1 MSKKFFSLI
10 HGGDTI
16 RIGPKTRIIP
26 ASEYSTILS
35 AGEVLD
41 LVKKDAEQYKKE
53 VVAEC
58 EKLKEQA
65 QAEGFEEGFKSW
77 LDYIAKLEEEIKKVR
92 GDMEKKVMPV
102 AIEAAKKIVNKEIEL
117 SQTAI
122 VDIVCGTLK
131 AVSQHK
137 KITIYVNKNDLDAV
151 EASRPRLKQIFES
164 LEALSIRP
172 RAELKQGG
180 CVVETEGGII
190 NAQLEN
196 RWRIL
201 EAAFDAMMKKESGKQ
216 KLASEKPEAESQK
229 PEEIRNT

>member
-1 MSKKFFSLI
+1 MSRKFFSLI
-10 HGGDTI
+10 HGDAI
-16 RIGPKTRIIP
+16 RIGPEARIIP
-26 ASEYSTILS
+26 AAEYSILLS

-65 QAEGFEEGFKSW
+65 HAEGFEEGFKSW
-77 LDYIAKLEEEIKKVR
+77 IEHIAKLEEEIKKVR
-92 GDMEKKVMPV
+92 SDMEKKVMPV

-117 SQTAI
+117 APATI

-131 AVSQHK
+131 AVAQHK
-137 KITIYVNKNDLDAV
+137 KITIYVNKNDLETV
-151 EASRPRLKQIFES
+151 EANRPRIKQIFEN
-164 LEALSIRP
+164 LEALSIRA
-172 RAELKQGG
+172 RAELNPGG
-180 CVVETEGGII
+180 CVIETEGGII

-201 EAAFDAMMKKESGKQ
+201 ETAFDNMMKKK
-216 KLASEKPEAESQK
+216 
-229 PEEIRNT
+229 R